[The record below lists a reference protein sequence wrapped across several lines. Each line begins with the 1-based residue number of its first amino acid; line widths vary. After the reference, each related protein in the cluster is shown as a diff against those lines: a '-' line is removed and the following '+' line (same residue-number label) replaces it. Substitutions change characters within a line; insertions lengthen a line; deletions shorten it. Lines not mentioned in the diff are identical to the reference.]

1 MDDSYIWQRRI
12 VHGIRHQKGA
22 VPFPE
27 SVKIGVEFNAALER
41 KDKLDQNLLTNA
53 VMLEICS
60 FAKTVT
66 KSEKYFLFEILELN
80 FELGVDV
87 EDGQQCYAYSLR
99 VYNKIKLLREQIRLK
114 PGRWRE
120 PFTLPDPNFTSVYG
134 ATSEVLRQYYPKHN
148 RTANISLLTDGSNN
162 LQKAGGVSRK
172 RRGFQGK
179 PKEDVFP
186 FCAELGVSLIIQ
198 PDQTP
203 KPKLDPNFLTNGVM
217 LELLDFSRQLCGTH
231 THIVF
236 DLVKQN
242 FGLELNRM
250 LFRVQFNK
258 MVEKKNACLMAED
271 KDTFFKEVF
280 SFQPEKKRQKRKRP
294 DIGEQE
300 VEILSSQRRSTL
312 RQRSSGEPLE
322 DGDLSYMCPVDSEPE
337 TEPKLEAEDNL
348 SEDVK
353 QQQVEEV
360 KQEDVEEEDMKQEE
374 DVKQQEEVEDVEQQ
388 QEEDMEEEDVKQ
400 EEEDVFISSTQ
411 TNDLRSEPEKQKL
424 WQRRAARSE
433 KILAHCR
440 VNDQFSHCREIGLD
454 FSVCSSRKQNLDLQ
468 LFTNR
473 VLWEVYKFGGAM
485 KKSLRHFL
493 FEILLNNFNL
503 PLQDE
508 TQERNFMLYLSTK
521 QRLLQNHSDREEQE
535 FLSRPFRFPRVY
547 NVSFKEEKT
556 QEQEQQQQEEQQQQQ
571 QQEEQ
576 QEEEHPFCK
585 KLGLNLWSTEEQPAN
600 QRLDLGVLTCG
611 AVLEMF
617 SFVRQLCGNV
627 HTTVSDV
634 LEHNFDLDLQ
644 SGRTELAQR
653 IHRWFIT
660 QQSLMKK
667 QRISKVNLWLNT
679 TVPLNEPTP
688 SSDLHHPHPQDSEL
702 DVKPVDVK
710 PVDGGEQRQDRLY
723 HICQQIGLDL
733 DLSCRPEPKAKL
745 DLQLLTRAVLLEVHR
760 YVEHNC
766 NRYVPAL
773 YEILEHNFDLSSQ
786 SHRRVEFAWSI
797 ASQVIAMAAKHS
809 RKEGYL
815 NAVFQLPFEDRQ
827 DVSKDDVCK
836 DEPDDHL
843 HHPELSDSTDIV
855 FVRKLKPV
863 DIEVEID

>member
-1 MDDSYIWQRRI
+1 MDDGYIWQRRI

-41 KDKLDQNLLTNA
+41 KNKLDQNLLTNA

-66 KSEKYFLFEILELN
+66 KSEKYFLFEMLELN

-87 EDGQQCYAYSLR
+87 DDGQQCYAYSLR
-99 VYNKIKLLREQIRLK
+99 VHNKIKLLREQIKLK
-114 PGRWRE
+114 PSRWRE
-120 PFTLPDPNFTSVYG
+120 PFTLPDPNFMSVYA

-148 RTANISLLTDGSNN
+148 RTTDVLLLTNSSNN
-162 LQKAGGVSRK
+162 LQKAEGGVSRK
-172 RRGFQGK
+172 RRGFQSR
-179 PKEDVFP
+179 PKEEAFP
-186 FCAELGVSLIIQ
+186 FCAELGVTLTIR

-203 KPKLDPNFLTNGVM
+203 KPKLDPNLLTNGVM
-217 LELLDFSRQLCGTH
+217 LELLDFSRLLCGTH

-242 FGLELNRM
+242 FGVELNR
-250 LFRVQFNK
+250 LQFRMQFNK
-258 MVEKKNACLMAED
+258 TVERRNACLTAED
-271 KDTFFKEVF
+271 KDAFLKEVF
-280 SFQPEKKRQKRKRP
+280 RFQSEKKRQKRKKP
-294 DIGEQE
+294 DAGEQE
-300 VEILSSQRRSTL
+300 VEILSSRRRSTL
-312 RQRSSGEPLE
+312 RQRSSGEPWE

-337 TEPKLEAEDNL
+337 TEQNLDAETNL

-353 QQQVEEV
+353 Q
-360 KQEDVEEEDMKQEE
+360 EEEE
-374 DVKQQEEVEDVEQQ
+374 
-388 QEEDMEEEDVKQ
+388 
-400 EEEDVFISSTQ
+400 VFISPTQ
-411 TNDLRSEPEKQKL
+411 NNDLKSEPEKQKL

-433 KILAHCR
+433 KILTYCR
-440 VNDQFSHCREIGLD
+440 VNDLFAHCRDIGLD
-454 FSVCSSRKQNLDLQ
+454 FSVCSSSKQNLDLQ
-468 LFTNR
+468 LFTNW
-473 VLWEVYKFGGAM
+473 VLWEVYKFGAAM

-503 PLQDE
+503 PQQNE
-508 TQERNFMLYLSTK
+508 TQERNFLLYLATK
-521 QRLLQNHSDREEQE
+521 ERILQNHSDREEEE

-547 NVSFKEEKT
+547 NVSFKQEKT
-556 QEQEQQQQEEQQQQQ
+556 
-571 QQEEQ
+571 EQ
-576 QEEEHPFCK
+576 QEVQQYEEHPFCK
-585 KLGLNLWSTEEQPAN
+585 KLGLNLWSSEERPAN

-611 AVLEMF
+611 AVIEMF

-627 HTTVSDV
+627 HATVSDV

-653 IHRWFIT
+653 IHRWFVT

-667 QRISKVNLWLNT
+667 QRFSKVNLWLNMA
-679 TVPLNEPTP
+679 VPLDGPTP
-688 SSDLHHPHPQDSEL
+688 SSDLQDPDPEDSEL

-710 PVDGGEQRQDRLY
+710 PVDRGEQQQDRVY
-723 HICQQIGLDL
+723 HICQEIGLDL

-760 YVEHNC
+760 YVERNC

-797 ASQVIAMAAKHS
+797 ASQVIAMAAKHG
-809 RKEGYL
+809 RKGGYL
-815 NAVFQLPFEDRQ
+815 NAVFQLPFEDHQ
-827 DVSKDDVCK
+827 PSQGGCK

-843 HHPELSDSTDIV
+843 HHPELSDNTDIV